1 MINSLITYINMTR
14 FTLNTVPTLLLCASL
29 FLVSCRE
36 NIGENLDITA
46 DDVAEIVEVALD
58 QLEDH
63 LTELSADLED
73 LTLEELCDSVYT
85 DQVSLSR
92 SNGPRQASLDLS
104 WTFDLVCG
112 GTFEL
117 PQSATLDF
125 SSAGTYNTPRLDSE
139 DSTQFLGEVAGLQ
152 LQSPDYIWEGDF
164 LRSGKE
170 DITIN
175 GQTAALTTDMDIS
188 VVNVTIPKQSP
199 EVSSGSGTYSI
210 TVDQNGTITTYS
222 GTITFNGGGSAT
234 IVVNG
239 TSYTV
244 SI

>member
-1 MINSLITYINMTR
+1 MTR
-14 FTLNTVPTLLLCASL
+14 FTLNIVPPLLLCASL
-29 FLVSCRE
+29 FLVSCRG
-36 NIGENLDITA
+36 NIGDNLDITA

-58 QLEDH
+58 QLEDQ

-92 SNGPRQASLDLS
+92 SNGPRQGSLDLL

-117 PQSATLDF
+117 PQSAMLDF
-125 SSAGTYNTPRLDSE
+125 SSAGTYTSSRLDSE
-139 DSTQFLGEVAGLQ
+139 DSTLFIGEVGGLQ
-152 LQSPDYIWEGDF
+152 IQSPDYIWGGDL
-164 LRSGKE
+164 LRSGSE

-175 GQTAALTTDMDIS
+175 GQTASLTTDMDIS

-199 EVSSGSGTYSI
+199 EVTGGSGTYSI

-239 TSYTV
+239 TTYTI